1 MPPAADASMGRALV
15 ILLSLLSSSLSA
27 AAMVGGAG
35 TASGELAR
43 AIVVIVGSRGNFCS
57 GVALARDLVLT
68 AAHCVLPG
76 AEYKIVEY
84 DSTRQPTL
92 RDVARVSAHPG
103 FDLNTLLAHRA
114 TADVALVKLAAP
126 LARVTP
132 ATLGAPELK
141 VVAGDTFTV
150 IGSGVAVR
158 EDGKS
163 GGTARAAQLIATGQP
178 GSLQIRLHDAATRG
192 DKAGLGACTGDSGAP
207 VFRLDAEHASV
218 VGVVSWSTGPR
229 NSAGCGGL
237 TGVTPLARYRG
248 WITDTAKI
256 LGNQL

>member
-1 MPPAADASMGRALV
+1 MGRALV
-15 ILLSLLSSSLSA
+15 VLILLIGSLVSPWLPA
-27 AAMVGGAG
+27 AAMVGGADAAAG
-35 TASGELAR
+35 ALAR

-84 DSTRQPTL
+84 DSARQPTL

-103 FDLNTLLAHRA
+103 FDLKTLLAHRA

-126 LARVTP
+126 LAGVTP
-132 ATLGAPELK
+132 ATLGVSELK
-141 VVAGDTFTV
+141 VAPGDTFTV

-158 EDGKS
+158 NDGKS
-163 GGTARAAQLIATGQP
+163 GGTARAAKLIATGQP
-178 GSLQIRLHDAATRG
+178 GSLQLRLHDAATKG
-192 DKAGLGACTGDSGAP
+192 EKAGLGACTGDSGAP
-207 VFRLDAEHASV
+207 VFSLDAEHASV
-218 VGVVSWSTGPR
+218 IGVVSWSTGPG

-237 TGVTPLARYRG
+237 TGVTPLVRYRG
-248 WITDTAKI
+248 WIADTAKI